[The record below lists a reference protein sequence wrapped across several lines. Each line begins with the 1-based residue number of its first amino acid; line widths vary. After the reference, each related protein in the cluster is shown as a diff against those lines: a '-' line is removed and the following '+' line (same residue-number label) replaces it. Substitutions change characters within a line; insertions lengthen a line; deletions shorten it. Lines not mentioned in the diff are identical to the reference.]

1 MTDDLRDRL
10 RDLAG
15 EMPALHA
22 PSNLETRVHRREVG
36 ILGAAV
42 IAAVVIVLV
51 AIAGFRMFDRGAPT
65 VPANPESFPFP
76 VATEPVPGTSVLL
89 QAPEGLMVDSS
100 GSLFISEW
108 YGNKVDVLTPDGS
121 LATIA
126 GVGSPGYG
134 GDGGRA
140 TSASVDS
147 PAGMAL
153 APDGSLLFVDNGNS
167 CIRRIDRS
175 GTVTTV
181 AGRCGFPGDAG
192 DGGPAT
198 DAQLSRPIGI
208 TIDPVGGFYFS
219 DNDFGLVRHVDAGGR
234 ISTIAGAGDVSPLE
248 MAAAGVKASSLDL
261 GRTSYVLLDAAG
273 NLYVTDLQL
282 NIIVKID
289 PLGTATLI
297 AGTGKPGYSGDGG
310 SATHA
315 SLNFPAGLAI
325 DHRGDLFVADSDN
338 NVIREIDTAGII
350 RTVAG
355 TGVAGNSGDGGRA
368 TRARLLSPS
377 GLAYGNGILYIAD
390 QQNDFVRR
398 VDASGVIMTVA
409 GS

>member
-42 IAAVVIVLV
+42 IAAAVIVLV

-134 GDGGRA
+134 GDGGRGTRA
-140 TSASVDS
+140 GVDL
-147 PAGMAL
+147 PAGVGR
-153 APDGSLLFVDNGNS
+153 AP
-167 CIRRIDRS
+167 
-175 GTVTTV
+175 
-181 AGRCGFPGDAG
+181 
-192 DGGPAT
+192 
-198 DAQLSRPIGI
+198 
-208 TIDPVGGFYFS
+208 
-219 DNDFGLVRHVDAGGR
+219 AGGLLL
-234 ISTIAGAGDVSPLE
+234 GDH
-248 MAAAGVKASSLDL
+248 
-261 GRTSYVLLDAAG
+261 G
-273 NLYVTDLQL
+273 NNCIPRV
-282 NIIVKID
+282 
-289 PLGTATLI
+289 
-297 AGTGKPGYSGDGG
+297 
-310 SATHA
+310 
-315 SLNFPAGLAI
+315 
-325 DHRGDLFVADSDN
+325 HRA
-338 NVIREIDTAGII
+338 
-350 RTVAG
+350 
-355 TGVAGNSGDGGRA
+355 
-368 TRARLLSPS
+368 
-377 GLAYGNGILYIAD
+377 
-390 QQNDFVRR
+390 
-398 VDASGVIMTVA
+398 
-409 GS
+409 